1 MGDQS
6 RQNGHATGRGGAV
19 ARAITE
25 VFAPQY
31 VAVAMPPVTGAAGLG
46 GPGLAW
52 GLLAA
57 AMCAG
62 VPAAVIAAGVRRG
75 RLDSIH
81 LVERASRRGPML
93 VGLVAVVVG
102 LAVLVLAGAP
112 RLVLACAAVMLA
124 WVVTLGAVTL
134 AWKISFHTGV
144 AAGTAVVLAH
154 VLPPVPVAVCGT
166 ALVVVIA
173 WARTRVS
180 HHTAA
185 QTVAGAVT
193 GGTTAAA
200 TLAVLL

>member
-112 RLVLACAAVMLA
+112 RLVLA
-124 WVVTLGAVTL
+124 
-134 AWKISFHTGV
+134 
-144 AAGTAVVLAH
+144 GTAVVLAH

-193 GGTTAAA
+193 GGATAAA